1 MHFRTPGFANRVRYR
16 ISTMVT
22 NSPILPSAVRRPGAL
37 PTLRFTFIAFPII
50 AALSLIWVF
59 ASPLM
64 SVPDEPAHTIKAA
77 AVARGELSGTST
89 GEQGE
94 QTIVIVPRYI
104 AMIGAQGCFAAK
116 ADTTPKCAPPIDA
129 TARDLVQAQ
138 TSAGNYNPMYYA
150 MVGLPSRVMGG
161 EAAVY
166 LMRVISALI
175 CSAFLAATIG
185 AAASMRRRFWPT
197 ASCLVSITPMVLFL
211 NGSINPNA
219 LEVVTTSA
227 LFLNLCVVLE
237 NYRNLKTVRTSIVF
251 VGISGAVLANTR
263 ALSLLWL
270 ALAVVAAVL
279 IFGLKPMFAVVK
291 SRLGLSMTALIG
303 LGCAASLAWLVTA
316 NSFSSLTGT
325 PSAVT
330 PDQAFVT
337 MLDRS
342 FDYASG
348 YVGIMGWLDTGAPPA
363 VYAFW
368 YFAFAAIIIGGLTAR
383 PLRARPVVW
392 VLLIAVLILPPIL
405 QAQVIQQIGYIW
417 QGRYLLALF
426 VLLLLACGV
435 AMRMRPTPRGP
446 WARSL
451 SLWLFAGAVGV
462 HVYLFVF
469 VLRRYTIGLQS
480 HTNWTE
486 MFDPLWQPPLS
497 WQGLTVAYLLVLV
510 GGAAIAH
517 RLLFPRT
524 PRFPRNVERSEAEL
538 IVT

>member
-1 MHFRTPGFANRVRYR
+1 
-16 ISTMVT
+16 MVT
-22 NSPILPSAVRRPGAL
+22 NSPALPRAARRPGAL

-50 AALSLIWVF
+50 AVLSMIWVF

-77 AVARGELSGTST
+77 AVARGELTGSST
-89 GEQGE
+89 GKQGE
-94 QTIVIVPRYI
+94 QTIVTVPRYI
-104 AMIGAQGCFAAK
+104 STISAQGCFAFKIAM
-116 ADTTPKCAPPIDA
+116 TPACAPPLDPA
-129 TARDLVQAQ
+129 ARDLVQAQ

-150 MVGLPSRVMGG
+150 MVGLPSRFMAG
-161 EAAVY
+161 EPAIY
-166 LMRVISALI
+166 LMRLISALI
-175 CSAFLAATIG
+175 CSVFLAATIG
-185 AAASMRRRFWPT
+185 AAASLRRRFWPM

-237 NYRNLKTVRTSIVF
+237 NYRNLKNVRTSIVI

-270 ALAVVAAVL
+270 AVAVVSAVL
-279 IFGLKPMFAVVK
+279 IFGIKPMVAVVK
-291 SRLGLSMTALIG
+291 NRLGLAMTALIG
-303 LGCAASLAWLVTA
+303 LGCAASLAWLVAA
-316 NSFSSLTGT
+316 NSLSSLTGT
-325 PSAVT
+325 PSDVT

-348 YVGIMGWLDTGAPPA
+348 YIGIMGWLDTGAPAA

-368 YFAFAAIIIGGLTAR
+368 HFAFAAVIIGGLTAR
-383 PLRARPVVW
+383 PLRARPAVW
-392 VLLIAVLILPPIL
+392 ILLVAVLILPPIL

-451 SLWLFAGAVGV
+451 SPWLFAGAVGV

-469 VLRRYTIGLQS
+469 VLRRYTIGLQT

-486 MFDPLWQPPLS
+486 MFDPLWQPPFT
-497 WQGLTVAYLLVLV
+497 WEGLTTAYLLVLV
-510 GGAAIAH
+510 AGSVISH
-517 RLLFPRT
+517 RILFPRI

-538 IVT
+538 ITT